1 MFISVQWWEI
11 VIFVNKM
18 LTQFFYILMHLNFW
32 FLFISLHAGDGIV
45 MLENCIENGIG
56 EYVCFSFNGRKV
68 FPTFSSAEK
77 LEF

>member
-1 MFISVQWWEI
+1 
-11 VIFVNKM
+11 
-18 LTQFFYILMHLNFW
+18 
-32 FLFISLHAGDGIV
+32 

-68 FPTFSSAEK
+68 FPTFSSTEK